1 MSLSDKNISKK
12 SKLARHIQA
21 ALLGGVALQ
30 SPMVLADVSPTKPV
44 FSDSV
49 SSEQEQT
56 ENSSNSVNARAT
68 TPDQYDDDYKDIE
81 YSLSGVDAHLF
92 RVSSG
97 YIYFIESPDFES
109 PSDSDNN
116 NQYQFT
122 VTAKHKISGQ
132 STDKSFTLTV
142 TDAQEFEPLLT
153 ITPQSVAE
161 GGALQLVEGL
171 IDFGAA
177 AEGLSEQIRFYPD
190 SKMQGG
196 HLYYDRNEDG
206 ILQRSERVR
215 SDSSYGFTYASLI
228 SGGYYYLHDGAEV
241 NSTELSFYASVSWNA
256 SLRDTYPTRE
266 KIRIPIT
273 VNATDD
279 APALSSKVYA
289 QSIALTPD
297 MLKGSELVIKPDI
310 HGNTYASYFLNDKVH
325 FYKFDGSRWSSI
337 GSHDVNGGSVHDAQL
352 LFSSDNSPVF
362 AFLSMHSNGDAVV
375 DVYKYDVTQ
384 TQLLKLSPELDSA
397 NAYNV
402 HTSLGKTFGFTIDKQ
417 DDIYLLFHSRQTT
430 HGRIVKFSDLAGW
443 QDEFLFTEPFS
454 TTSSGGWSNK
464 KIPMDGYLKLNLA
477 KSGDVLAYG
486 VAGYQGTESAMSYY
500 SYSSKKIVDGE
511 LVILSG
517 SGGSSSNSTTGQYEF
532 DIKVNPDVQDFHYSY
547 FSRRVSSPDK
557 LNISYRNYSADKSVL
572 LQLGQTVTSTF
583 SATILGSYSQYSVE
597 VASGTQGNSRIIVSS
612 VVGEQFQ
619 TLYEFEVPFEVNAH
633 PELSVNSKDD
643 LSIYL
648 RGQDSSLFPQQHLEI
663 VSFDRGTAQQK
674 QIKQSGS
681 ASLLLPNYTIEDP
694 DDTEVSLSLEVSPA
708 NAGAFKLPENIAD
721 FGLGITQD
729 DSNGSLQITGPIAD
743 LNQIINKIA
752 FMPAAGYVGQAAIKV
767 DLSNNGNTHNVVNIS
782 GNIVDAN
789 SAPQRVKNETIAVG
803 EGESV
808 TILNSQLQ
816 FTDTD
821 DSASELTYTVQSLP
835 EFGELYLDTN
845 QNDVL
850 ESGEKLAAGSQFT
863 QADIDNQLL
872 SYTHLGAE
880 QSSDN
885 LILTLEDGLEDGVSP
900 ISNITVPFAVTGKDD
915 PATDIRLSL
924 TEVNQSA
931 MLYNNVFATIA
942 VTDADSASHTFK
954 FFSVSDG
961 LCNDTVFAG
970 LTADGYNLSSSSV
983 LAPGL
988 NQICVEA
995 TGSQTSF
1002 RKIVTLNVINNLPEV
1017 APEKPSLS
1025 PASDKG
1031 VSNSDNITSVTR
1043 PQFTGTA
1050 SPGAT
1055 IQLSSDLA
1063 GVIGTAV
1070 VDSQGYWSITPAND
1084 LNTGTHTIT
1093 ASVMNGQV
1101 SGTPSSPLVVVI
1113 DTSAPS
1119 IGSQA
1124 TVKLAGHSGS
1134 GSAVGNSQ
1142 RPTFEGKVPGADYV
1156 KLTLKSR
1163 DGQVIRELGTAN
1175 VDEQGNWLL
1184 SVTENIPHGEYLI
1197 DAVVFDN
1204 AGNSENYNALVLSI
1218 DTLAPAGF
1226 NTAFAASS
1234 YHATSA
1240 ALASFNISNAE
1251 AGSKYSYTITS
1262 RNGGTAVTGSGTIES
1277 ATQTISPVD
1286 LRGLNDGELTLSVTL
1301 TDIAGN
1307 TSAAQTSFARLDS
1320 GAPGIA
1326 TFRASLAKLNKDG
1339 TAVVD
1344 IVLGEPSD
1352 DFDVSDLEAA
1362 GGTLTGFTKLSPT
1375 VYQVTYVP
1383 AADSS
1388 TAGSLK
1394 IKAGAF
1400 TDAAGNTNTAAPV
1413 LNFDIDTQAPNQPNV
1428 AVSGTAFN
1436 ADTIKDGLFRL
1447 LGAEQGA
1454 TYQWTMQSLSGRGAI
1469 DTAEQVIR
1477 FDSDSNG
1484 IQNMN
1489 DGTLSLSVTVIDDH
1503 GNESQPFTQDIVYEN
1518 VKPTLQIIAPQG
1530 VSGKGPVTLEFVV
1543 SEEITGFEQSDLQS
1557 SAGNFQNFQA
1567 LGNNRYSAQY
1577 VAAPQASGAVT
1588 VSVADGAFKDKAGNQ
1603 VAATEQQFNVDT
1615 LAPAGHS
1622 VAMNMSQYHSQAL
1635 GSASFS
1641 FANAEVGANYTY
1653 TLTSSGGGKVSGS
1666 GTINSATDTVN
1677 ILDMHNLK
1685 DGSLMLNVILT
1696 DTAGNQSNTV
1706 MDSADLDTVAPQ
1718 VHAIT
1723 ASKTAINASET
1734 SVITI
1739 TLSEA
1744 SSNFSMASLA
1754 VSSGELSGYT
1764 AVNDIGT
1771 QYQVIFTPAADSE
1784 STGSVTVKANTFN
1797 DTAGNINTEAKSVE
1811 LNVDT
1816 QAPTGYAVTL
1826 DKAVYNSSASTIRFD
1841 LSGGEAGATYAY
1853 TLSSDGHSVTG
1864 TGTLDSAQQ
1873 QVVITDIE
1881 NLNDGPL
1888 SLSVTLTDKAGNAG
1902 VAAMDT
1908 ATLDTVAPSG
1918 HEVTLDQQTYNLAN
1932 RDAASFSFSGA
1943 EVGATYAYT
1952 LTSTGG
1958 GELTGAETITAANQQ
1973 VNIANLSQLKD
1984 GTLSLSVVLTDS
1996 AGNAAQALV
2005 KQAKLDA
2012 TAPTI
2017 TTLSAS
2023 QSALKAGET
2032 SVITIGLSE
2041 AVVDF
2046 NKTSLNV
2053 AGGTVSELE
2062 QISDTSYR
2070 TVFTPSENS
2079 QAAGTIAI
2087 AAGKFSD
2094 AAGNPNL
2101 ASDTLTLNIDTQAP
2115 GNHSVAFGAPYYH
2128 GTNANAASITL
2139 SDAEVGTR
2147 YHYVISS
2154 AQGGL
2159 PVSVHGDVTESNQTI
2174 SGINLS
2180 NLNDGQLNVTVTL
2193 TDPAG
2198 NVSEVASGTAI
2209 LDTAAPQVVSLKS
2222 NDLALKAGEQAQITI
2237 VLSEPSADFTQEDI
2251 VASSGSLSEFKA
2263 LNATTYQATFTPDT
2277 NVEGDVTISIAAGVF
2292 NDAAGNANTAAQ
2304 PLVLSQDTTAPS
2316 GQSVSI
2322 DQTLINRDN
2331 ETAMSFTLNGLEGK
2345 GMLTYQVSDGTTSVG
2360 SQSPISITAATQ
2372 SVTGVDVSA
2381 LAEGRLILTVVVYD
2395 DANNA
2400 GEPVTAA
2407 VTKKYNVAPVLS
2419 GTPHTTVNEDAE
2431 YVFEPQLTDPD
2442 SDDTHTFVISNK
2454 PDWASFDEQTGKL
2467 SGTPGDE
2474 HVGNYEQIV
2483 ITVNDGKAE
2492 HALNAF
2498 NIEVV
2503 NTNDAPVAQD
2513 FSFTLDEAEQL
2524 VIASQQGLLSSA
2536 TDDDLD
2542 SEDSLS
2548 AVVVSQ
2554 PQYGTL
2560 LLNADG
2566 SFTYTHDGS
2575 ENHSDSFTYQVKDA
2589 AGELSQTRNVALT
2602 INPLA
2607 DAPVTLDDT
2616 LTVTED
2622 TPNTIDLLEN
2632 DSDAEND
2639 MVAASAAVVTEPQ
2652 LGSYTITNGKLT
2664 YTPNE
2669 NATGQD
2675 TLTYTVK
2682 DAAGNTSK
2690 AATLTISIVAVN
2702 DQPVAKGATLTVE
2715 EDTPSDE
2722 LDVRTLSSDIED
2734 THPQG
2739 EVALSVLPTKGVVTV
2754 NQESGKLVY
2763 TPNANATGS
2772 DAFSYTIADSEGLV
2786 SEPVEVI
2793 VNIGAVND
2801 RPVAAGDSVTINEDE
2816 TGTLNIL
2823 NNDTD
2828 VEDQGFNGANVML
2841 EDKGNG
2847 AGAYTLADVTVLA
2860 DGQLEITP
2868 KADVNGSFSFT
2879 YTLMDSEGL
2888 SSEPATVNVDI
2899 TPVNDAP
2906 VATDNTAQLEEE
2918 GSYEVNVL
2926 GDDYDVDANDQLDP
2940 GSVTVVRQPQSGQV
2954 TVTDSGA
2961 IVYVPNAHFNGLD
2974 TFTYTVKDAAG
2985 AVSNEALVTMT
2996 VTPVNDAPVADAQV
3010 LNVAE
3015 DGSVLITLT
3024 ATDIDAD
3031 ALSYQIVQGVN
3042 SGTLTQQSENSWLY
3056 TPDTD
3061 FNGED
3066 SLQFVA
3072 FDGQAESEPVQVTLN
3087 VTAVNDAP
3095 VITGTPAT
3103 GVDQD
3108 TAYRFTPD
3116 ASDLDVDSLT
3126 FSIENQP
3133 VWASFDAQSG
3143 TLSGTP
3149 GRDDVGNYANI
3160 VISVSDGELT
3170 ASLPAFAIQ
3179 VGYVN
3184 AKPVAQTMQVFVDE
3198 DASTSFSAP
3207 VTDTDQ
3213 DSLSITVTQQP
3224 ASGTL
3229 SVQGTLFSYIPG
3241 ANFNGSDSFSY
3252 VVNDGEMNS
3261 DEAQVSITVNAVN
3274 DTPVAQ
3280 NDAFS
3285 FGDVASSYSLDVL
3298 ANDSDVD
3305 AGDTLTLV
3313 GASASIGS
3321 VSISDGQ
3328 LVYQPQASAQD
3339 TAVITY
3345 MLADSAGARAQATA
3359 TVEITA
3365 SAAANG
3371 PTLSVPNDMSVDATG
3386 LFTKVDLGTASAFD
3400 SNGNPLAVSL
3410 VDGVTI
3416 FAPGLHQVYWK
3427 ATDGN
3432 DQSTVKKQ
3440 TLAVNPLVSLSKDS
3454 QIAEEQSHTVKVFL
3468 NGPAPSYPVTV
3479 PYTVTGSADGNDH
3492 DLLDGEVVIES
3503 GTEASITF
3511 NVFADGIA
3519 EGNESI
3525 VITLADTLNRGAKS
3539 SSTVTIVEDNVAP
3552 ALTVNTTQS
3561 GESRTLIVQN
3571 GESVVVSAAATD
3583 ANPQD
3588 SITLS
3593 WEAADA
3599 QMTDLSFEA
3608 GRFEFDPSVLAA
3620 GIYKLSVTATD
3631 DGTPALSATQ
3641 DIYLEVVESLPQLSS
3656 VDSDGDLIPDDQEGF
3671 ADSDNDGIPDYLDA
3685 NSDCNVIPGQV
3696 KDANQYLV
3704 EGEPGV
3710 CLRKGAT
3717 VAQNSTGGAQLLET
3731 ELPADSEATNI
3742 GGVFDFI
3749 ATGLPKAGDVYGIV
3763 IPQRKPIPVNAI
3775 YRKFRDGE
3783 WVNFVTTDGN
3793 AILSATGEPG
3803 YCPPPG
3809 SNEWRDGLNEGDW
3822 CVQLQIVDGGPN
3834 DDDGIANRSIVD
3846 PGGIAVL
3853 MSDNTQPVAQADT
3866 LTVGAGLP
3874 VFINV
3879 LENDSDADGDT
3890 LTITGASADFGE
3902 VEILDN
3908 QLRYTP
3914 PVDYVGTA
3922 TITYSIA
3929 DGQGG
3934 TSSATVTVE
3943 LVVNAAPVTLL
3954 DTASTNDQASVI
3966 LDVLANDM
3974 DPDGDALTLISATAT
3989 HGNAVVNL
3997 DGTLSYEPKLGFNG
4011 EDTVTYQVKDAKGA
4025 TSTGIAKINVT
4036 AHQVATVEN
4045 KSSGSLGG
4053 LLMVMVSALV
4063 LRRRKSALPA
4073 YAVVTASCLVSA
4085 PALADA
4091 WRVQATLGQAEANSQ
4106 FSALPA
4112 GTQVSN
4118 VDDSSQSWSAGAFY
4132 QLMPKWYAGLRYID
4146 LGQGRVTLSGSTLT
4160 PDSWHQSMARVAPVL
4175 PEGFALQTGLEVAR
4189 FDKVHGE
4196 LFLGAYNW
4204 DYQIDSTLNGRHFV
4218 QYEQKGTSAYF
4229 GGAVGYQLS
4238 DSTALTLSYSHYRL
4252 SANRIGE
4259 VAAGI
4264 EVRF

>member
-21 ALLGGVALQ
+21 ALVGGVTLSAG
-30 SPMVLADVSPTKPV
+30 LA
-44 FSDSV
+44 
-49 SSEQEQT
+49 SSF
-56 ENSSNSVNARAT
+56 
-68 TPDQYDDDYKDIE
+68 P
-81 YSLSGVDAHLF
+81 
-92 RVSSG
+92 
-97 YIYFIESPDFES
+97 
-109 PSDSDNN
+109 
-116 NQYQFT
+116 
-122 VTAKHKISGQ
+122 
-132 STDKSFTLTV
+132 
-142 TDAQEFEPLLT
+142 
-153 ITPQSVAE
+153 
-161 GGALQLVEGL
+161 
-171 IDFGAA
+171 
-177 AEGLSEQIRFYPD
+177 
-190 SKMQGG
+190 
-196 HLYYDRNEDG
+196 
-206 ILQRSERVR
+206 
-215 SDSSYGFTYASLI
+215 ASA
-228 SGGYYYLHDGAEV
+228 D
-241 NSTELSFYASVSWNA
+241 
-256 SLRDTYPTRE
+256 
-266 KIRIPIT
+266 
-273 VNATDD
+273 
-279 APALSSKVYA
+279 
-289 QSIALTPD
+289 ALTCLQNPD
-297 MLKGSELVIKPDI
+297 
-310 HGNTYASYFLNDKVH
+310 H
-325 FYKFDGSRWSSI
+325 
-337 GSHDVNGGSVHDAQL
+337 
-352 LFSSDNSPVF
+352 
-362 AFLSMHSNGDAVV
+362 HSC
-375 DVYKYDVTQ
+375 
-384 TQLLKLSPELDSA
+384 
-397 NAYNV
+397 
-402 HTSLGKTFGFTIDKQ
+402 
-417 DDIYLLFHSRQTT
+417 
-430 HGRIVKFSDLAGW
+430 
-443 QDEFLFTEPFS
+443 
-454 TTSSGGWSNK
+454 SSGG
-464 KIPMDGYLKLNLA
+464 
-477 KSGDVLAYG
+477 
-486 VAGYQGTESAMSYY
+486 
-500 SYSSKKIVDGE
+500 
-511 LVILSG
+511 G
-517 SGGSSSNSTTGQYEF
+517 SGGSGSDGGSTSQPTAIDTFTTGHYPDTSTGQDINGSAKTTDGDDKLELRKAPRAGSKLDGLGGNDELSIWSEGGRIDLNEAGVIAGFETLKVETSAGTPIKINYAQHNAFEQVIITNNGYLQLVGDAQPVIAQSGPSTYKFGDPSTITVKHKDIGVYGSSGDDVLIIDTALYTRGLNLSGGNDTLHFKSSVKLEGDGLDSRSFGGIEKLVF
-532 DIKVNPDVQDFHYSY
+532 DPGVTVEVSPEVWYGIANEVVSVDAPGEQTLKADISGRWSLKSFPGIEHLELSGCDRWANFTVGYDFGSIRASDCTESSAVITFDSSGSATGEISGFMDVSVSADDNREVDITGLQLPGVNVIRSITARENSILTMSTDQIGPDSY
-547 FSRRVSSPDK
+547 FSARSNSLIKLQGDGDADLSEAPRNNGNFEILDETTDTRIIKLPTQSEIKVSAKAETDANTFKLHYTFNGSYQLTGNATNPDTLLVSGHEIDFDNLETSDIDYLDTDYSSTTKVKLTSDELSKFKRVRGLKRSVDFYLNGGGVYDWQNLAFVNMGKVYFEAQADTTLILPDLTVNQEVTFTDKLVVTNQDSSQAQAANITLDASRLVSSPLHFKGTRFDGDDTVTGGALADIIEAGGGQNTLTGGAGADEFRGNASDLDGDTITDLAHK
-557 LNISYRNYSADKSVL
+557 DVITLSDTHFAQGQSDIAWFDGDNVLKIDTGSSSNNNVGVISLNIANDAGQILSAQVKAYSPLSIEFIRPNTAPKLTNLPNSLPYTENADPVSIAPQAHIVDIDLDEENNGLGNYAGTTLSVSRAGGADSTDVFANLGDLGSLITGQPLVYQQQVVGTVINNAQGELKLSFNSNATTAIATSVL
-572 LQLGQTVTSTF
+572 RSISYQSSSEHPDESIALKITF
-583 SATILGSYSQYSVE
+583 NDGKADNT
-597 VASGTQGNSRIIVSS
+597 GNS
-612 VVGEQFQ
+612 Q
-619 TLYEFEVPFEVNAH
+619 VN
-633 PELSVNSKDD
+633 
-643 LSIYL
+643 
-648 RGQDSSLFPQQHLEI
+648 F
-663 VSFDRGTAQQK
+663 
-674 QIKQSGS
+674 
-681 ASLLLPNYTIEDP
+681 
-694 DDTEVSLSLEVSPA
+694 
-708 NAGAFKLPENIAD
+708 
-721 FGLGITQD
+721 
-729 DSNGSLQITGPIAD
+729 
-743 LNQIINKIA
+743 
-752 FMPAAGYVGQAAIKV
+752 
-767 DLSNNGNTHNVVNIS
+767 
-782 GNIVDAN
+782 
-789 SAPQRVKNETIAVG
+789 
-803 EGESV
+803 SV
-808 TILNSQLQ
+808 TRLNDAP
-816 FTDTD
+816 TDITW
-821 DSASELTYTVQSLP
+821 A
-835 EFGELYLDTN
+835 
-845 QNDVL
+845 L
-850 ESGEKLAAGSQFT
+850 ESGVTLPLKQS
-863 QADIDNQLL
+863 LL
-872 SYTHLGAE
+872 GEYNISNPGA
-880 QSSDN
+880 
-885 LILTLEDGLEDGVSP
+885 LLTLS
-900 ISNITVPFAVTGKDD
+900 
-915 PATDIRLSL
+915 ATDVDMTDNHTFTLVYSGQGAQGCDNTTTSKSFSINGN
-924 TEVNQSA
+924 V
-931 MLYNNVFATIA
+931 LYVRKDAEPKEHPVCVTAT
-942 VTDADSASHTFK
+942 DSAGAIVRKKLLINIIDDVAPSVDSVSFSRDSYGDGQKRNVAFK
-954 FFSVSDG
+954 FHGATDSAFDYTYVISSENGGEV
-961 LCNDTVFAG
+961 
-970 LTADGYNLSSSSV
+970 TANGQYALASSSQNKNIDLS
-983 LAPGL
+983 GL
-988 NQICVEA
+988 QD
-995 TGSQTSF
+995 G
-1002 RKIVTLNVINNLPEV
+1002 KIT
-1017 APEKPSLS
+1017 
-1025 PASDKG
+1025 
-1031 VSNSDNITSVTR
+1031 
-1043 PQFTGTA
+1043 
-1050 SPGAT
+1050 
-1055 IQLSSDLA
+1055 
-1063 GVIGTAV
+1063 
-1070 VDSQGYWSITPAND
+1070 
-1084 LNTGTHTIT
+1084 
-1093 ASVMNGQV
+1093 
-1101 SGTPSSPLVVVI
+1101 
-1113 DTSAPS
+1113 
-1119 IGSQA
+1119 
-1124 TVKLAGHSGS
+1124 
-1134 GSAVGNSQ
+1134 
-1142 RPTFEGKVPGADYV
+1142 
-1156 KLTLKSR
+1156 
-1163 DGQVIRELGTAN
+1163 
-1175 VDEQGNWLL
+1175 L
-1184 SVTENIPHGEYLI
+1184 SVTLR
-1197 DAVVFDN
+1197 DSK
-1204 AGNSENYNALVLSI
+1204 GNSSAPFTTTAIL
-1218 DTLAPAGF
+1218 DTTAPNGF
-1226 NTAFAASS
+1226 NAALNK
-1234 YHATSA
+1234 TLFNEQSA
-1240 ALASFNISNAE
+1240 AQASFDISAAE
-1251 AGSKYSYTITS
+1251 VGAQFNYTITS
-1262 RNGGTAVTGSGTIES
+1262 SNGGPAVTGSGTIES
-1277 ATQTISPVD
+1277 ATQSISPVD

-1301 TDIAGN
+1301 TDVAGN

-1344 IVLGEPSD
+1344 IVLAEPSD
-1352 DFDVSDLEAA
+1352 DFDISDLEAA

-1383 AADSS
+1383 AVNSS

-1428 AVSGTAFN
+1428 VVSGTAFN

-1469 DTAEQVIR
+1469 NTAEQVIR
-1477 FDSDSNG
+1477 FDSDSSG

-1543 SEEITGFEQSDLQS
+1543 SEEITGFEQSDLQVN
-1557 SAGNFQNFQA
+1557 AGYFQNFQE

-1588 VSVADGAFKDKAGNQ
+1588 VSVADGAFKDKAGNK
-1603 VAATEQQFNVDT
+1603 VAATEQQFDVDT

-1622 VAMNMSQYHSQAL
+1622 VAMNMSQYHSQAV

-1641 FANAEVGANYTY
+1641 FTNAEVGANYTY

-1677 ILDMHNLK
+1677 ILDMRNLK

-1696 DTAGNQSNTV
+1696 DSAGNQSGTV
-1706 MDSADLDTVAPQ
+1706 SDSAYLDTVAPQ
-1718 VHAIT
+1718 VQTIT
-1723 ASKTAINASET
+1723 ASSTTLKASET

-1739 TLSEA
+1739 TLSET
-1744 SSNFSMASLA
+1744 SSDFSIASLA
-1754 VSSGELSGYT
+1754 VSGGELSGFT
-1764 AVNDIGT
+1764 ALNGSATD
-1771 QYQVIFTPAADSE
+1771 YQVTFIPTAGTE
-1784 STGSVTVKANTFN
+1784 STGSVTVKASAFK
-1797 DTAGNINTEAKSVE
+1797 DQAGNVNSETKSVE
-1811 LNVDT
+1811 LNIDT

-1826 DKAVYNSSASTIRFD
+1826 DKDVYNSSASSIRFD
-1841 LSGGEAGATYAY
+1841 LSGGEAGATYTY
-1853 TLSSDGHSVTG
+1853 TLSSDGRSVSG

-1918 HEVTLDQQTYNLAN
+1918 HDITLDQQTYNLAN

-1958 GELTGAETITAANQQ
+1958 GELTGTDTITAANQQ

-1984 GTLSLSVVLTDS
+1984 GMLSLSVVLTDS
-1996 AGNAAQALV
+1996 AGNAAAALT

-2023 QSALKAGET
+2023 QTALKAGET

-2046 NKTSLNV
+2046 NKALLNV

-2087 AAGKFSD
+2087 AAGKFND
-2094 AAGNPNL
+2094 AAGNPNQ

-2139 SDAEVGTR
+2139 GDAEVGTR

-2154 AQGGL
+2154 TQGGL
-2159 PVSVHGDVTESNQTI
+2159 PVSAQGDVTESNQTI

-2209 LDTAAPQVVSLKS
+2209 LDTAAPQVVSLTS

-2237 VLSEPSADFTQEDI
+2237 VLSEPSADFTMEDI

-2263 LNATTYQATFTPDT
+2263 LNATTYQATFTPD
-2277 NVEGDVTISIAAGVF
+2277 ESAQGEVTISIAAGVF
-2292 NDAAGNANTAAQ
+2292 NDAAGNANMAAQ

-2331 ETAMSFTLNGLEGK
+2331 ETAMSFTLSGLEGK

-2395 DANNA
+2395 EANNA

-2419 GTPHTTVNEDAE
+2419 GTPQTTVNEDAE
-2431 YVFEPQLTDPD
+2431 YVFEPQLTDSD

-2492 HALNAF
+2492 HALSAF

-2513 FSFTLDEAEQL
+2513 FSFTLNEAELL
-2524 VIASQQGLLSSA
+2524 VIASQQGLLSNA

-2622 TPNTIDLLEN
+2622 TPNTLDLLEN

-2639 MVAASAAVVTEPQ
+2639 MVAASAAVVTEPL

-2715 EDTPSDE
+2715 EDTPSNE

-2801 RPVAAGDSVTINEDE
+2801 RPVADGDSVTLNEDE
-2816 TGTLNIL
+2816 AGTLNIL
-2823 NNDTD
+2823 DNDTD

-2847 AGAYTLADVTVLA
+2847 AGAYELADVTVLA

-2940 GSVTVVRQPQSGQV
+2940 SSVTVVAQPQSGRV

-3042 SGTLTQQSENSWLY
+3042 SGTLTQQSDNSWLY

-3087 VTAVNDAP
+3087 VTAMNDAP

-3108 TAYRFTPD
+3108 AAYRFTPD
-3116 ASDLDVDSLT
+3116 ATDLDGDLLT

-3133 VWASFDAQSG
+3133 VWANFDAQSG

-3170 ASLPAFAIQ
+3170 ASLPAFAID

-3207 VTDTDQ
+3207 VTDPDQ

-3261 DEAQVSITVNAVN
+3261 DEARVSITVNAVN

-3365 SAAANG
+3365 SAAANA

-3440 TLAVNPLVSLSKDS
+3440 TVAVNPLVSLSKDS

-3519 EGNESI
+3519 EGNERI

-3561 GESRTLIVQN
+3561 GESRTLVLQN
-3571 GESVVVSAAATD
+3571 GEPVVVSAVATD

-3608 GRFEFDPSVLAA
+3608 GRFEFDPSVLTA

-3641 DIYLEVVESLPQLSS
+3641 DIYLEVVESLPQLSG

-3717 VAQNSTGGAQLLET
+3717 VAQNATGGAQLLET
-3731 ELPADSEATNI
+3731 ELPVDSEATNI

-3922 TITYSIA
+3922 TINYSIA

-3943 LVVNAAPVTLL
+3943 LVVNAAPVTQL
-3954 DTASTNDQASVI
+3954 DTASTHDQASVI

-3989 HGNAVVNL
+3989 HGKAVVNL

-4025 TSTGIAKINVT
+4025 TSTGIAKIKVT

-4053 LLMVMVSALV
+4053 LLIVMVSALV

-4073 YAVVTASCLVSA
+4073 YAVVTASCLISA

-4160 PDSWHQSMARVAPVL
+4160 PDSWHESMARVAPVL

-4238 DSTALTLSYSHYRL
+4238 DSTVLTLSYSHYRL

>member
-1 MSLSDKNISKK
+1 MSLSDKSISKK

-21 ALLGGVALQ
+21 ALLGGVALSAGFTSTSVQAFMADGHCSGIPGDPDCDSNSSGGSNSGGNSGTTDTKPTIDLDTSASGTGSQVSFSEGGSATSIAPNASVNDDGTISSITITLVNPANGTSEGLTVSANAQNALGGIGGAVDINREHSISITNASATPAQVSTFLKAITYDNLASSPGESQRTLSVVINDGTQDSETYNVSIDVTDVNVATTSSSVPDTTTGANLSPGIVFGGGAEKLIIKRSLDANAKVIGGAGIDELVIADGSSVDISRAGTLSGFEKLTVESSSSRRVTLSYQQHSAFSEIALLNSNGLIMKGEPGHITAIAEASSYWLTGGTLELANGTFELDVYSASTDETVVLNNTQVKGRFSLGEGQDKIVFAGTTDTRDANFNNANAETLEFKDGLQLSVSSNSWRYLTENVVQ
-30 SPMVLADVSPTKPV
+30 SSAEGIQTFDIAFGPYSTSNTFNTIEGVENYNLVECSGPSNASIRLKSDAAKIDASRLIADQGTCNYNNRYFFDSPEFTGQLIDTNLPSFYTFNQSLDISKATLPSSFSFNAWGSDEQVITMAPGQLGSITSLSLVGNASKTFKVSGDGDVDLSATRLTKHVTFELLDDSRETRKITLSSNGYVSVVATAPSDAVTIVAGESTAKGYGTFKGELTAPDTLELHASNIALRDFPTENIHTLSLGSTESTQTLELRPQELVSFKKVTAPLSAQKYFKLSEGGTYNWQDMQISGVKRLELVGYNNDFNITLPDIDNGESGEVQVQITTQGYIVGDHTLTLNASAFSKTRLDLSATEARFFDGNDVIIGGAAADSINAGTGADTVTGGAGNDLFYGNKAQLNGDTITDLSIGDSIRVLDASVDENFEQVRFNGADVLEIDTESTGFNNPAIRINLSNSIGNNAELEITNRSPLTITVVRPNTAPGIFRLPDTLPYTENANPV
-44 FSDSV
+44 SIAPQAVIFDIDLDEKNQGIGNYAGTTLTVSRTGGADSTDVFANLGDLGSLVTGLPLVYRQQVVGTVINNAQGELKLSFNSSATTSIATNVLRNISYQSSSEHPDESIALKITFNDGKADNSGNSQVNLSVTRLNDAPTDITWTLESGVTLPLKQSLLGEYNISNPGALLTLSATDVDMTDNHIFTLVYSGQGAQGCDNTTTSKSFLVNDNVLYVRKDAEPKEHPVCVTATDSAGAVVRKKLLINIIDDVAPSVDSV
-49 SSEQEQT
+49 S
-56 ENSSNSVNARAT
+56 
-68 TPDQYDDDYKDIE
+68 
-81 YSLSGVDAHLF
+81 LSRD
-92 RVSSG
+92 
-97 YIYFIESPDFES
+97 
-109 PSDSDNN
+109 
-116 NQYQFT
+116 
-122 VTAKHKISGQ
+122 
-132 STDKSFTLTV
+132 
-142 TDAQEFEPLLT
+142 
-153 ITPQSVAE
+153 
-161 GGALQLVEGL
+161 
-171 IDFGAA
+171 
-177 AEGLSEQIRFYPD
+177 
-190 SKMQGG
+190 
-196 HLYYDRNEDG
+196 
-206 ILQRSERVR
+206 
-215 SDSSYGFTYASLI
+215 SYGDSQKRHVAFKFH
-228 SGGYYYLHDGAEV
+228 G
-241 NSTELSFYASVSWNA
+241 
-256 SLRDTYPTRE
+256 
-266 KIRIPIT
+266 
-273 VNATDD
+273 ATDVAFD
-279 APALSSKVYA
+279 YTYVISS
-289 QSIALTPD
+289 
-297 MLKGSELVIKPDI
+297 E
-310 HGNTYASYFLNDKVH
+310 
-325 FYKFDGSRWSSI
+325 
-337 GSHDVNGGSVHDAQL
+337 NGGEV
-352 LFSSDNSPVF
+352 
-362 AFLSMHSNGDAVV
+362 
-375 DVYKYDVTQ
+375 
-384 TQLLKLSPELDSA
+384 SA
-397 NAYNV
+397 N
-402 HTSLGKTFGFTIDKQ
+402 
-417 DDIYLLFHSRQTT
+417 
-430 HGRIVKFSDLAGW
+430 
-443 QDEFLFTEPFS
+443 
-454 TTSSGGWSNK
+454 
-464 KIPMDGYLKLNLA
+464 
-477 KSGDVLAYG
+477 
-486 VAGYQGTESAMSYY
+486 
-500 SYSSKKIVDGE
+500 
-511 LVILSG
+511 
-517 SGGSSSNSTTGQYEF
+517 GQY
-532 DIKVNPDVQDFHYSY
+532 
-547 FSRRVSSPDK
+547 
-557 LNISYRNYSADKSVL
+557 
-572 LQLGQTVTSTF
+572 
-583 SATILGSYSQYSVE
+583 
-597 VASGTQGNSRIIVSS
+597 
-612 VVGEQFQ
+612 
-619 TLYEFEVPFEVNAH
+619 
-633 PELSVNSKDD
+633 
-643 LSIYL
+643 
-648 RGQDSSLFPQQHLEI
+648 
-663 VSFDRGTAQQK
+663 
-674 QIKQSGS
+674 
-681 ASLLLPNYTIEDP
+681 
-694 DDTEVSLSLEVSPA
+694 
-708 NAGAFKLPENIAD
+708 
-721 FGLGITQD
+721 
-729 DSNGSLQITGPIAD
+729 
-743 LNQIINKIA
+743 
-752 FMPAAGYVGQAAIKV
+752 
-767 DLSNNGNTHNVVNIS
+767 
-782 GNIVDAN
+782 
-789 SAPQRVKNETIAVG
+789 
-803 EGESV
+803 
-808 TILNSQLQ
+808 
-816 FTDTD
+816 
-821 DSASELTYTVQSLP
+821 
-835 EFGELYLDTN
+835 
-845 QNDVL
+845 
-850 ESGEKLAAGSQFT
+850 
-863 QADIDNQLL
+863 
-872 SYTHLGAE
+872 
-880 QSSDN
+880 
-885 LILTLEDGLEDGVSP
+885 
-900 ISNITVPFAVTGKDD
+900 
-915 PATDIRLSL
+915 
-924 TEVNQSA
+924 
-931 MLYNNVFATIA
+931 
-942 VTDADSASHTFK
+942 
-954 FFSVSDG
+954 
-961 LCNDTVFAG
+961 
-970 LTADGYNLSSSSV
+970 
-983 LAPGL
+983 
-988 NQICVEA
+988 
-995 TGSQTSF
+995 
-1002 RKIVTLNVINNLPEV
+1002 
-1017 APEKPSLS
+1017 
-1025 PASDKG
+1025 
-1031 VSNSDNITSVTR
+1031 
-1043 PQFTGTA
+1043 
-1050 SPGAT
+1050 
-1055 IQLSSDLA
+1055 
-1063 GVIGTAV
+1063 
-1070 VDSQGYWSITPAND
+1070 
-1084 LNTGTHTIT
+1084 
-1093 ASVMNGQV
+1093 
-1101 SGTPSSPLVVVI
+1101 
-1113 DTSAPS
+1113 
-1119 IGSQA
+1119 
-1124 TVKLAGHSGS
+1124 
-1134 GSAVGNSQ
+1134 
-1142 RPTFEGKVPGADYV
+1142 
-1156 KLTLKSR
+1156 
-1163 DGQVIRELGTAN
+1163 
-1175 VDEQGNWLL
+1175 
-1184 SVTENIPHGEYLI
+1184 
-1197 DAVVFDN
+1197 
-1204 AGNSENYNALVLSI
+1204 
-1218 DTLAPAGF
+1218 
-1226 NTAFAASS
+1226 
-1234 YHATSA
+1234 
-1240 ALASFNISNAE
+1240 ALASSLQNKNIDISSLKDGKITLAVTLRDSLGNISAPFTTTAVLDTTAPNGFNAALNKTLFNE
-1251 AGSKYSYTITS
+1251 QSAAQASFDISAAEIGAQFNYSITS
-1262 RNGGTAVTGSGTIES
+1262 SKGGPAVTGSGIIES

-1301 TDIAGN
+1301 TDVAGN

-1320 GAPGIA
+1320 SAPGIA
-1326 TFRASLAKLNKDG
+1326 TFKASLAKLNKDG

-1344 IVLGEPSD
+1344 IVLAEPSV
-1352 DFDVSDLEAA
+1352 DFDISDLEAA
-1362 GGTLTGFTKLSPT
+1362 GGSLTGFTKLSAT

-1383 AADSS
+1383 AVNSS

-1394 IKAGAF
+1394 IKAGVF

-1428 AVSGTAFN
+1428 VVSGTAFN
-1436 ADTIKDGLFRL
+1436 KDTIKDGLFRL

-1454 TYQWTMQSLSGRGAI
+1454 TYQWTMQSLSGHGAI
-1469 DTAEQVIR
+1469 NTAEQVVR

-1489 DGTLSLSVTVIDDH
+1489 DGTLSLSVTVVDGH

-1518 VKPTLQIIAPQG
+1518 VKPVLDIVASETVFG
-1530 VSGKGPVTLEFVV
+1530 RSTVNFEFTV
-1543 SEEITGFEQSDLQS
+1543 SEAISGFEHGDLQAS
-1557 SAGNFQNFQA
+1557 SGSFSEFKA

-1577 VAAPQASGAVT
+1577 TAAADISGAVT
-1588 VSVADGAFKDKAGNQ
+1588 VSVAEGAFADKAGNK
-1603 VAATEQQFNVDT
+1603 VA
-1615 LAPAGHS
+1615 
-1622 VAMNMSQYHSQAL
+1622 
-1635 GSASFS
+1635 
-1641 FANAEVGANYTY
+1641 
-1653 TLTSSGGGKVSGS
+1653 LTSK
-1666 GTINSATDTVN
+1666 
-1677 ILDMHNLK
+1677 
-1685 DGSLMLNVILT
+1685 
-1696 DTAGNQSNTV
+1696 Q
-1706 MDSADLDTVAPQ
+1706 
-1718 VHAIT
+1718 
-1723 ASKTAINASET
+1723 
-1734 SVITI
+1734 
-1739 TLSEA
+1739 
-1744 SSNFSMASLA
+1744 F
-1754 VSSGELSGYT
+1754 
-1764 AVNDIGT
+1764 
-1771 QYQVIFTPAADSE
+1771 
-1784 STGSVTVKANTFN
+1784 
-1797 DTAGNINTEAKSVE
+1797 
-1811 LNVDT
+1811 NVDT
-1816 QAPTGYAVTL
+1816 QAPTGYAVTM
-1826 DKAVYNSSASTIRFD
+1826 DKDIYNSSASSIRFD

-1853 TLSSDGHSVTG
+1853 TLSSDGHSVSG

-1873 QVVITDIE
+1873 QVVIADIE

-1902 VAAMDT
+1902 VATIDT

-1918 HEVTLDQQTYNLAN
+1918 HDVTLDQQTYNLAN

-1958 GELTGAETITAANQQ
+1958 GELTGTETITAANQQ
-1973 VNIANLSQLKD
+1973 VNITNLSQLKD

-2023 QSALKAGET
+2023 QTALKAGET

-2079 QAAGTIAI
+2079 QAAGTITI
-2087 AAGKFSD
+2087 AAGKFND
-2094 AAGNPNL
+2094 AAGNPNK

-2154 AQGGL
+2154 TQGGL
-2159 PVSVHGDVTESNQTI
+2159 PVSAQGDVTESNQTI

-2237 VLSEPSADFTQEDI
+2237 VLSEPSADFTLEDI

-2292 NDAAGNANTAAQ
+2292 NDTAGNANTAAQ

-2372 SVTGVDVSA
+2372 SVTGIDVSA

-2467 SGTPGDE
+2467 SGMPGDE

-2492 HALNAF
+2492 HALSAF

-2524 VIASQQGLLSSA
+2524 VIASQQGLLSTA
-2536 TDDDLD
+2536 ADDDLD
-2542 SEDSLS
+2542 SGDSLN

-2554 PQYGTL
+2554 PQFGTL

-2622 TPNTIDLLEN
+2622 TPNTLDLLEN

-2801 RPVAAGDSVTINEDE
+2801 RPMAAGDSVTLNEDE

-2823 NNDTD
+2823 DNDTD

-2847 AGAYTLADVTVLA
+2847 AGAYTLADVAVLA

-2940 GSVTVVRQPQSGQV
+2940 SSVTVIRQPQSGQV

-2961 IVYVPNAHFNGLD
+2961 IVYVPNANFNGLD

-3010 LNVAE
+3010 LNVSE

-3087 VTAVNDAP
+3087 VTAVNDTP
-3095 VITGTPAT
+3095 EISGTPST
-3103 GVDQD
+3103 SVDQD

-3116 ASDLDVDSLT
+3116 ATDLDGDSLT

-3133 VWASFDAQSG
+3133 VWANFDAQSG

-3170 ASLPAFAIQ
+3170 ASLPAFAID

-3184 AKPVAQTMQVFVDE
+3184 AKPAAQGMQVFVNE

-3207 VTDTDQ
+3207 VSDPDQ
-3213 DSLSITVTQQP
+3213 DSLSISVIQQP
-3224 ASGTL
+3224 SNGTL

-3241 ANFNGSDSFSY
+3241 ANFNGTDSFSY

-3274 DTPVAQ
+3274 DMPVAQ

-3285 FGDVASSYSLDVL
+3285 FSQAASSYSLDVL

-3345 MLADSAGARAQATA
+3345 MLADSAGARAQANA

-3365 SAAANG
+3365 SSGIANA
-3371 PTLSVPNDMSVDATG
+3371 PTLTVPDDLSLDATG
-3386 LFTKVDLGTASAFD
+3386 LFTKVDLGTAAAFD

-3440 TLAVNPLVSLSKDS
+3440 TVAVNPLVSLSKDS

-3479 PYTVTGSADGNDH
+3479 PYTVSGSANGNDH
-3492 DLLDGEVVIES
+3492 DLIDGEVVIES

-3511 NVFADGIA
+3511 NVFADGTV

-3525 VITLADTLNRGAKS
+3525 VITLADSLNRGAKHS
-3539 SSTVTIVEDNVAP
+3539 TTVTVVEDNVAP
-3552 ALTVNTTQS
+3552 ALSVDTTQN
-3561 GESRTLIVQN
+3561 GQARTLIVQG
-3571 GESVVVSAAATD
+3571 GEPVVIVASATD

-3588 SITLS
+3588 SISYS
-3593 WEAADA
+3593 WQAADA
-3599 QMTDLSFEA
+3599 QMLNLSVAAE
-3608 GRFEFDPSVLAA
+3608 RFEFDPSVLAA
-3620 GIYKLSVTATD
+3620 GVYKLSVTATD
-3631 DGTPALSATQ
+3631 DGTPALSSTQ
-3641 DIYLEVVESLPQLSS
+3641 DVYLEIVASLPQLSS

-3685 NSDCNVIPGQV
+3685 NGDCNVIPGQV
-3696 KDANQYLV
+3696 KDTEQYLV

-3717 VAQNSTGGAQLLET
+3717 VAQNTTGGAQLLET
-3731 ELPADSEATNI
+3731 ELPEDTEATNI

-3793 AILSATGEPG
+3793 AVLSATGEPG

-3834 DDDGIANRSIVD
+3834 DDDGIANRSVVD

-3853 MSDNTQPVAQADT
+3853 KSDNTQPVAQADT
-3866 LTVGAGLP
+3866 LILGAGLS
-3874 VFINV
+3874 VFIDV
-3879 LENDSDADGDT
+3879 LENDLDADADA
-3890 LTITGASADFGE
+3890 LTITGASVDFGD

-3922 TITYSIA
+3922 IITYSIA

-3943 LVVNAAPVTLL
+3943 LVVNAAPVTQQ
-3954 DTASTNDQASVI
+3954 DTASTNDKASVI
-3966 LDVLANDM
+3966 IDVLANDM
-3974 DPDGDALTLISATAT
+3974 DPDGDALTLISATAAY
-3989 HGNAVVNL
+3989 GKAVVNL

-4011 EDTVTYQVKDAKGA
+4011 EDTVTYQVKDSKGA
-4025 TSTGIAKINVT
+4025 VSDGIAKVTVT
-4036 AHQVATVEN
+4036 AHQVASVEN

-4204 DYQIDSTLNGRHFV
+4204 DYQIESTLNGRHLV

-4238 DSTALTLSYSHYRL
+4238 GSTALTLSYSHYRL